1 MNELRVRFAPSP
13 TGFLHIGG
21 VRTAIFNWLLA
32 RHHGGKFLIR
42 IEDTDKQRS
51 TPEYEADIL
60 DALEWLGL
68 DADEPP
74 LRQSTRL
81 SFHREVV
88 EQLLERG
95 MAFRCFVTPEEAAKM
110 KEAAMAAGGIDAF
123 RSPDRDLDPAE
134 SQHRADE
141 GEPFAIRF
149 KVPAGSVRFEDGVHG
164 VIETPCNT
172 IDDFILMRTDGS
184 PVYMVA
190 VVADDY
196 EMAVNYVLRGDDH
209 ITNTPKQIMIYEA
222 LGWPVPRFAHVP
234 LILGND
240 KKRLSKRHGAT
251 AVTEYRTQG
260 YLPEAI
266 LSYMAML
273 GWNPGDDREALSR
286 EELIEAFDTKGI
298 GSKSATFDEQK
309 LEWVN
314 AQFISKLPD
323 VEIEKTLRP
332 LVAEKVAS
340 GEFSAGAG
348 KMLPV
353 AVRLLKSR
361 AHFPIDF
368 IEKGFYIFTEPTTI
382 IDEQAA
388 KKRLKDPG
396 TPGWLD
402 GLASV
407 YEGLSEWNETSLEEG
422 MREYAEGEEIG
433 FGKVIHPVRLAVT
446 AQGAG
451 PGLFEILVEMG
462 QETVVRRMRWL
473 AEFLREK
480 GTPPQL

>member
-1 MNELRVRFAPSP
+1 MSEMRVRFAPSP

-32 RHHGGKFLIR
+32 RHNGGKFLIR

-51 TPEYEADIL
+51 TEEFEADIL

-68 DADEPP
+68 TADEEH

-81 SFHREVV
+81 TFHKEVV
-88 EQLLERG
+88 DQLVERG
-95 MAFRCFVTPEEAAKM
+95 HAFRCFVSPEEAAKI
-110 KEAAMAAGGIDAF
+110 KEAEREAGGIDAF
-123 RSPDRDLDPAE
+123 RSPDRDLSSEE
-134 SQHRADE
+134 SQRRADA
-141 GEPFAIRF
+141 GEPHAIRF
-149 KVPAGSVRFEDGVHG
+149 KVPTGSIRFEDAVHG

-172 IDDFILMRTDGS
+172 IDDFILMRSDGT

-190 VVADDY
+190 VVADDF
-196 EMAVNYVLRGDDH
+196 EMAVNFVLRGDDH

-222 LGWPVPRFAHVP
+222 LGWPVPTFAHVP
-234 LILGND
+234 LILGQD

-251 AVTEYRTQG
+251 AVTEYRKMG

-273 GWNPGDDREALSR
+273 GWNPGDDRELLNR

-314 AQFISKLPD
+314 AQFISRLPD
-323 VEIEKTLRP
+323 AELELAVRP

-340 GEFSAGAG
+340 GEFPAGAG

-353 AVRLLKSR
+353 AVKLLKSR
-361 AHFPIDF
+361 AHFPVDF
-368 IEKGFYIFTEPTTI
+368 VEKGFYVFTEPTTI
-382 IDEQAA
+382 IDEKAA
-388 KKRLKDPG
+388 KKRLKDEG
-396 TPGWLD
+396 TPTWLD
-402 GLASV
+402 GLATA
-407 YEGLSEWNETSLEEG
+407 YDGLDEWSEESLENA

-451 PGLFEILVEMG
+451 PSLFEILVELG
-462 QETVVRRMRWL
+462 KETVVRRLRWL
-473 AEFLREK
+473 AGFLREK
-480 GTPPQL
+480 GTPPEL